1 MRRDLGDVDRGLPAL
16 LDTARPHRRSH
27 LRARTEGTNITVF
40 ILPWTALP
48 VVSSH
53 KMPSAQAPYTVRN
66 VPLGTHRP
74 VRVVCIGAG
83 YSGLMMAIIAKEKM
97 QHHEVDFQ
105 VYERNSDLGGTWLLN
120 R

>member
-1 MRRDLGDVDRGLPAL
+1 M
-16 LDTARPHRRSH
+16 S
-27 LRARTEGTNITVF
+27 
-40 ILPWTALP
+40 
-48 VVSSH
+48 
-53 KMPSAQAPYTVRN
+53 N

-83 YSGLMMAIIAKEKM
+83 YSGLMMAIVAKEKM
-97 QHHEVDFQ
+97 QHREVDFQ